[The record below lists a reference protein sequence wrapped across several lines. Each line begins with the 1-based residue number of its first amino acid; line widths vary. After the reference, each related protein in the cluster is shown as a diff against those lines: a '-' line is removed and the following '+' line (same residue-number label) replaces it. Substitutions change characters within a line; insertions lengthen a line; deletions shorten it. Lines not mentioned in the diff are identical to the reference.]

1 MLFALGAYTRTVTL
15 PSALTSGEMNLGF
28 GLFRAARQRVLHPS
42 SAPTGFPCAKTS
54 DAHAS
59 AKVESTT
66 THKAFIA
73 LLRRI
78 IGETIASRWAVN
90 SLPQCEL
97 RGIDIPVQ
105 VCSDVIPVGFFRKG
119 PVAAFPPAP
128 LASPARANIRARVFV
143 VHLLVHRAQA

>member
-59 AKVESTT
+59 AKVESIT

-78 IGETIASRWAVN
+78 LSAKTIASRGAVN

-97 RGIDIPVQ
+97 R
-105 VCSDVIPVGFFRKG
+105 
-119 PVAAFPPAP
+119 
-128 LASPARANIRARVFV
+128 
-143 VHLLVHRAQA
+143 